1 MTKNCRVCGE
11 ELNESNTYKP
21 ETQQIYGNICRKCK
35 NLQDKQRYD
44 LQLKKPPSVCMRG
57 KYRNSLIIEFK
68 GFHAR
73 NEFLLIRR
81 LQTKSS
87 GIRTGYTSRAN
98 QRVEYVEE
106 SEDATTGDI
115 IREYKITQCDE
126 CGGIVRYDDYG
137 DKVCEDCGLLHGFVA
152 SEFELYPI
160 INSYNV
166 SQKDYYKRAHRP

>member
-1 MTKNCRVCGE
+1 MVEYCKKCGT
-11 ELNESNTYKP
+11 ELTDENRYTTGFNAYRKICKP
-21 ETQQIYGNICRKCK
+21 CIREYNKAKYIC
-35 NLQDKQRYD
+35 NKQ
-44 LQLKKPPSVCMRG
+44 PPSVCMRG
-57 KYRNSLIIEFK
+57 KYRNALIIEFK
-68 GFHAR
+68 GFHTR

-98 QRVEYVEE
+98 QRVEYAEE

-126 CGGIVRYDDYG
+126 CGGVVRYDDYG

-166 SQKDYYKRAHRP
+166 DQKDYYQRAHRP